1 MKEFHEKESLVQ
13 QSFLINVNIE
23 PGNRVMKRAPEI
35 TAAKRVFSIEAR
47 AVRDLAKRIDGD
59 FSRAVE
65 MMFGAEGKVVVTGM
79 GKSGIICQ
87 KIASTLASTG
97 TPAFFLHPAEG
108 VHGDLGVLG
117 AGDVLLAVSNSGE
130 TEELLAII
138 QIVKRMGLGMV
149 AMTGGAK
156 STLARYSDVTL
167 DVSVE
172 EEACPLGLSPT
183 ASTTAT
189 LAMGDALAVALLER
203 RGFGAEDFASLHP
216 AGSLGRR
223 LLKVEE
229 LMHTGEELP
238 RVKAGTLMRDAI
250 IPMTEKR
257 LGLVGVF
264 KGERFT
270 GVVTDGDL
278 RRAIERGG
286 DVLAQRVEEVMTLRP
301 KSIKGTALAES
312 AIRLMEEYS
321 ITALFVEEDGSR
333 KVVGVVH
340 LHDLLRAGIV

>member
-1 MKEFHEKESLVQ
+1 MGRS
-13 QSFLINVNIE
+13 
-23 PGNRVMKRAPEI
+23 PEI
-35 TAAKRVFSIEAR
+35 ATAKRVFAIEAR
-47 AVRDLAKRIDGD
+47 AVRDLAKRLDGN
-59 FSRAVE
+59 FTSAVE
-65 MMFGAEGKVVVTGM
+65 MIMAAEGKVVISGM

-87 KIASTLASTG
+87 KIASTLSSTG

-117 AGDVLLAVSNSGE
+117 ATDVLIAVSNSGE

-138 QIVKRMGLGMV
+138 PTVKRMGVGMI
-149 AMTGGAK
+149 AITGGAK
-156 STLARYSDVTL
+156 STLSRYSDVTL

-172 EEACPLGLSPT
+172 EEACSLGLSPT

-189 LAMGDALAVALLER
+189 LAMGDALAVALLEK

-229 LMHTGEELP
+229 LMHTGVDLP
-238 RVKAGTLMRDAI
+238 RVETGTLMKKAVI
-250 IPMTEKR
+250 VMTAKR
-257 LGLVGVF
+257 LGLVGIF
-264 KGERFT
+264 KGDKFK

-286 DVLAQRVEEVMTLRP
+286 DVLALKVEEIMTKRP
-301 KSIKGTALAES
+301 KSIKRTALVES
-312 AIRLMEEYS
+312 AIRLMEENS
-321 ITALFVEEDGSR
+321 ITALFVEEAASTR
-333 KVVGVVH
+333 VVGVVH
-340 LHDLLRAGIV
+340 LHDLLRAGVL